1 MNRTERLY
9 AIVQE
14 LRLAAP
20 RGRTS
25 AWLAERFEVSERTIK
40 RDMRALHDAE
50 VGLRADEGR
59 GGGYSLDR
67 ERMLPPTAFTAAEAT
82 AVAVAIGA
90 ADDLPFRAQARA
102 ALAKILDAM
111 SPSQRA
117 EANDIAR
124 RLWVRSDLSRGR
136 WAGVLDDGLR
146 DRRVVHIDYEDGS
159 GTVTRGRPIEPMAFA
174 RSRHHWHVLAWCRMR
189 EAGRWFRIDRI
200 RSARLTRETAPHRDL
215 AATFGEPPPDAQ
227 PIASGLM

>member
-20 RGRTS
+20 RGRTA

-40 RDMRALHDAE
+40 RDMRALHDSD
-50 VGLRADEGR
+50 VGLVADEGR

-67 ERMLPPTAFTAAEAT
+67 DRMLPPMAFSPAEAT
-82 AVAVAIGA
+82 AIAVAIGA
-90 ADDLPFRAQARA
+90 SDDLPFRDQART

-117 EANDIAR
+117 EASDVAR
-124 RLWVRSDLSRGR
+124 RLWVRDGNGRGR
-136 WAGVLDDGLR
+136 WAGVLDDALR
-146 DRRVVHIDYEDGS
+146 ERRVVNVDYADADGR
-159 GTVTRGRPIEPMAFA
+159 VTHDRPIEPLAFA
-174 RSRHHWHVLAWCRMR
+174 RTRRHWHVLAWCRLR
-189 EAGRWFRIDRI
+189 EGGRWFRMDRI
-200 RSARLTRETAPHRDL
+200 QAAHLTREVAPIRDL
-215 AATFGEPPPDAQ
+215 AETFGPPPEDAR
-227 PIASGLM
+227 PIEL